1 MKKTIVVFAGIMLL
15 LLLAA
20 CNAHAQYA
28 TRGVVELGGAVSF
41 SSSTMVANGEKAD
54 KSTTIFQFMPYINY
68 FLVDGFSI
76 GLVPGINIIKIAGSE
91 SSIKIY
97 GLFFSPGFTF
107 NAGGKLLPY
116 IEGMVGYTAVKSD
129 ESPNAALGTSAI
141 DLKGVSF
148 GGKAGIKISAGK
160 GGLAAI
166 GASYMLI
173 NISPKDADKRS
184 GLNNLAFSLGYSIYF

>member
-1 MKKTIVVFAGIMLL
+1 MKKSFALLTGIILL

-20 CNAHAQYA
+20 CSAHAQYA

-41 SSSTMVANGEKAD
+41 SSSTMVSNGTVAD
-54 KSTTIFQFMPYINY
+54 KSTTLFQCMPYVNY
-68 FLVDGFSI
+68 FLTDGFSMA
-76 GLVPGINIIKIAGSE
+76 LVPGINIIKIAGSE

-97 GLFFSPGFTF
+97 GLFLSPGFTF
-107 NAGGKLLPY
+107 HAGGKIYPY
-116 IEGMVGYTAVKSD
+116 IDGMIGYTAVKSD
-129 ESPNAALGTSAI
+129 ASPNAALGTGEI

-148 GGKAGIKISAGK
+148 GGKAGIKIGAGNS
-160 GGLAAI
+160 GLAAI

>member
-1 MKKTIVVFAGIMLL
+1 MNRYFLLIAGIILL

-20 CNAHAQYA
+20 CNAQAQYA
-28 TRGVVELGGAVSF
+28 ARGVVELGGAVSY
-41 SSSTMVANGEKAD
+41 SSSTMVSNGEKAE
-54 KSTTIFQFMPYINY
+54 KSTTIFQCMPYINY

-76 GLVPGINIIKIAGSE
+76 ALVPGINIIKIAGME

-97 GLFFSPGFTF
+97 GLFVSPGFAF
-107 NAGGKLLPY
+107 NAGGKIYPY
-116 IEGMVGYTAVKSD
+116 LQGMVGYTAVKADASTGSLVGSG
-129 ESPNAALGTSAI
+129 ET
-141 DLKGVSF
+141 DLKGISF

-160 GGLAAI
+160 NGLAAI
-166 GASYMLI
+166 GASYLLI